1 VPSSVAAVVML
12 VKSVIRE
19 AREIHLAIDLIK
31 LGARLQFL
39 EAETNLSR
47 DRLIKL
53 YKEIK
58 GCRHPRACCRF
69 PPTGS

>member
-1 VPSSVAAVVML
+1 MPN
-12 VKSVIRE
+12 KSVMGE
-19 AREIHLAIDLIK
+19 AREIQLAMELIG

-39 EAETNLSR
+39 EAETQLSR

-58 GCRHPRACCRF
+58 GVSPPKGLLPF
-69 PPTGS
+69 PTD